1 MIEVF
6 QARTRLE
13 AWLAA
18 TRFLLRRPGQFALNV
33 ILDISEPG
41 AASEPDTRLR
51 SKLDDFYIAHGND
64 PLHTTAETI
73 FPGWEYS
80 RTGMA
85 GLKTNYLTDFEDMKK
100 SASGSWGT
108 YAHRILQRP
117 KRDGSIATPLS
128 DLVERMKSELAHEKG
143 GTFKAIYEVDVS
155 DSASDQESET
165 ACSIESDFDVA
176 IHDATTDARRR
187 RLPCL
192 SHLSFKLVAK
202 TVHLTALYRS
212 HDYRYKVPG
221 NLLGLA
227 RLQSGVAREVGA
239 KLGSLTIVSTYA
251 NLESGPGMPE
261 FRALVAE
268 AESKVE

>member
-6 QARTRLE
+6 KARTRLE

-18 TRFLLRRPGQFALNV
+18 TRFLLKRPKHFALNV
-33 ILDISEPG
+33 ILDIHEPG
-41 AASEPDTRLR
+41 ATSESDTILR
-51 SKLDDFYIAHGND
+51 SNLDKLYAAHGND

-73 FPGWEYS
+73 FPGWEYF
-80 RTGMA
+80 RTGMS
-85 GLKTNYLTDFEDMKK
+85 GLTTNYLADFEGMKA

-117 KRDGSIATPLS
+117 RLDGSLAAPLD
-128 DLVERMKSELAHEKG
+128 DLIERMKSELAHKQG
-143 GTFKAIYEVDVS
+143 GTFKARYELDVAASICDS
-155 DSASDQESET
+155 DSKLDSES
-165 ACSIESDFDVA
+165 ESDFDIA
-176 IHDATTDARRR
+176 IHDATVDKRRR

-192 SHLSFKLVAK
+192 SHLSFKLVDK

-227 RLQSGVAREVGA
+227 RLQSSVAQEVSA

-251 NLESGPGMPE
+251 NIEVGAGMAD
-261 FRALVAE
+261 FRTLVAE
-268 AESKVE
+268 A